1 MPTRLMLFIYSN
13 RNIAGSVCA
22 LLVLALFFGGI
33 IHAWWLPLTI
43 AAYLFGWLILP
54 PSRPPILEQLPQMPI
69 DQAIDAI
76 CADFGPRLPA
86 EPRARLGH
94 IQALIHELAPRFANP
109 AFPATA
115 GIELANTVS
124 RDLPATIGNYLA
136 LPASFAK
143 MHTLRDGKTA
153 QTLLTEQLVLLH
165 NELTEMAADLYS
177 EDADKLI
184 SHGEYLKQKFQPY
197 QFIDH

>member
-1 MPTRLMLFIYSN
+1 MRKIIGPLL
-13 RNIAGSVCA
+13 AGC
-22 LLVLALFFGGI
+22 
-33 IHAWWLPLTI
+33 
-43 AAYLFGWLILP
+43 
-54 PSRPPILEQLPQMPI
+54 
-69 DQAIDAI
+69 
-76 CADFGPRLPA
+76 
-86 EPRARLGH
+86 
-94 IQALIHELAPRFANP
+94 FAQ
-109 AFPATA
+109 
-115 GIELANTVS
+115 
-124 RDLPATIGNYLA
+124 
-136 LPASFAK
+136 